1 MDYELICGKD
11 GKLLRISGDLPSG
24 FHGEQQGAAWLC
36 PLDAANAAA
45 LRREL
50 PWTSPQPVGLRKS
63 VGCGDRLGLA
73 TPGHIRA
80 VRKSDMV
87 GVFAQQSIREMER
100 CGRSAQEVID
110 DATWGVLQMDYRSGY
125 GSDADHLKHISD
137 IDDCI
142 DAGFTGFTLDPNEH
156 VDNAAHSDKAATLL
170 AKFEALPSDTL
181 EKTPGDL
188 RRHYL
193 GAGFGSPLNEESLL
207 RASGK
212 YSRAIA
218 HVVRLAR
225 HIEQRFDGRPYDLE
239 VSVDETDT
247 PTSPAEHYF
256 VASELRR
263 LGVRVDGLAPR
274 FIGDFEKGVD
284 YIGDLAR
291 FEEDF
296 AAHAR
301 IARALGPYKLSI
313 HTGSDKFSIYPIIY
327 RHTGSLVHLKT
338 AGTSWLEALRV
349 IAMRDVPLFR
359 EILALAR
366 ERFPI
371 DRASYHISGELA
383 RVPLNPADQELSALF
398 DQFDSRQVLH
408 VTFGSLLDR
417 FREPVFALLRA
428 HESDYEAVL
437 ETHFD
442 RHITPFQGATGQD

>member
-1 MDYELICGKD
+1 MDYELIRNND
-11 GKLLRISGDLPSG
+11 GNLLRIHGMLPPG
-24 FHGEQQGAAWLC
+24 FHGEQQGNVWLC
-36 PLDAANAAA
+36 PLDAINALA

-50 PWTSPQPVGLRKS
+50 PWTAPEPVGLRKS

-73 TPGHIRA
+73 TPGHIRS

-100 CGRSAQEVID
+100 CGRSAQDVID
-110 DATWGVLQMDYRSGY
+110 DATWGVLQMDYRDGY

-156 VDNAAHSDKAATLL
+156 VDNAAHTDNATTLQ
-170 AKFEALPSDTL
+170 AKFDAQPHDVL
-181 EKTPGDL
+181 EMTPDDL

-193 GAGFGSPLNEESLL
+193 AAGCDNPLNAETLL

-218 HVVRLAR
+218 HVALLAR
-225 HIEQRFDGRPYDLE
+225 HIEQRFTGESYDLE

-256 VASELRR
+256 VASELQR
-263 LGVRVDGLAPR
+263 LGVQVDGLAPR

-284 YIGDLAR
+284 YIGDLAQ

-296 AAHAR
+296 SAHAK
-301 IARALGPYKLSI
+301 IAREMGPYKLSI
-313 HTGSDKFSIYPIIY
+313 HTGSDKFSIYPIIF

-349 IAMRDVPLFR
+349 IAVRDIPLFR

-366 ERFPI
+366 ERYPI
-371 DRASYHISGELA
+371 DRASYHISGELE
-383 RVPLNPADQELSALF
+383 RVPLNPTDAELPTLF
-398 DQFDSRQVLH
+398 EQFDARQVLH

-417 FREPVFALLRA
+417 YREPIFTVLHN
-428 HESDYEAVL
+428 HERDYKAVL
-437 ETHFD
+437 ESHFD

>member
-1 MDYELICGKD
+1 MDYELIRNND
-11 GKLLRISGDLPSG
+11 GKLLRFRVTLPPG
-24 FHGEQQGAAWLC
+24 FHGEQQGDAWLC
-36 PLDAANAAA
+36 PLDAANALA
-45 LRREL
+45 LRRVL
-50 PWTSPQPVGLRKS
+50 PWTAPQPVGLRKS

-80 VRKSDMV
+80 VRKSDMA

-100 CGRSAQEVID
+100 CGRSAQDVID
-110 DATWGVLQMDYRSGY
+110 DATWGVLQMDYRAGY

-156 VDNAAHSDKAATLL
+156 VDNAAHTDDAAALQ
-170 AKFEALPSDTL
+170 AKFAALPDDVL
-181 EKTPGDL
+181 EMTPGDL

-193 GAGFGSPLNEESLL
+193 AGSVSPLNEETLL

-218 HVVRLAR
+218 HVALLAR
-225 HIEQRFDGRPYDLE
+225 HIGQRFAGRAYDLE

-256 VASELRR
+256 VASELQR
-263 LGVRVDGLAPR
+263 LGIHVDGLAPR

-291 FEEDF
+291 FERDF
-296 AAHAR
+296 AAHAK
-301 IARALGPYKLSI
+301 IAREMGPYKLSI
-313 HTGSDKFSIYPIIY
+313 HTGSDKFSIYPLIY

-349 IAMRDVPLFR
+349 IAARDVPLFR

-366 ERFPI
+366 ERYPI
-371 DRASYHISGELA
+371 DRASYHISGELEN
-383 RVPLNPADQELSALF
+383 VPANPSDEELPALF
-398 DQFDSRQVLH
+398 EQFDARQVLH

-417 FREPVFALLRA
+417 YREPIFAVLRS
-428 HESDYEAVL
+428 HEGDYEAVL

-442 RHITPFQGATGQD
+442 RHIMPFQGETGQD